1 VVVAIAPALALLQP
15 HVLFDRRHVAGPIA
29 IADYDVAADGRT
41 FVMVKNEAESTRLNL
56 GLGWTEELK
65 RVASAR

>member
-1 VVVAIAPALALLQP
+1 
-15 HVLFDRRHVAGPIA
+15 
-29 IADYDVAADGRT
+29 
-41 FVMVKNEAESTRLNL
+41 MVKNEAESTRLNL